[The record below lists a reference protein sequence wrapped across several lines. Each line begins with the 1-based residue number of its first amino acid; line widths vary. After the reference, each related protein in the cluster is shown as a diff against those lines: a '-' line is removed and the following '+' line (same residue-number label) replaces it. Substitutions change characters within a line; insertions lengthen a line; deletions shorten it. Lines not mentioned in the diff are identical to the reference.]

1 MTFGIPNSVLIAH
14 DYDPEIL
21 HELPEDVRAEIL
33 SSINWRPPAQQQP
46 GEENKQNEEA
56 NEGQPEN

>member
-33 SSINWRPPAQQQP
+33 SSINWRPPT
-46 GEENKQNEEA
+46 
-56 NEGQPEN
+56 